1 LHYKTQ
7 IMKSLILIALINLFA
22 SFKVPGSGTAFLDC
36 KSESGRTTLHA
47 ELQNIMGLLEK
58 AELIVDSKKLG
69 FTEDDEAYTIFDP
82 QKKVFT
88 VYITGKINKDFPN
101 GRFIQLWALPETFK
115 IINGNREN
123 QVYEFKARI
132 EATEPRKNKAL
143 RIPQVEL
150 NCKLTYSI

>member
-1 LHYKTQ
+1 
-7 IMKSLILIALINLFA
+7 MKSLILIALINLFA

-115 IINGNREN
+115 IINGDREN